1 MKKEDEIKKQK
12 IKPEEKPEEKLLALR
27 RKREEELKRKS
38 EEKIAAEKVRLEKL
52 EELKKQQTESQKQKL
67 KDQSE
72 KKKKELEEKKAME
85 VMEKANQDE
94 LARKR
99 RDELKKLKE
108 SEIEKNS
115 LKVGEKKEGK
125 EDKKEA
131 ASSLD
136 DERKKK
142 REAVLELRRQEAEK
156 AQKEEE
162 ATKAKIDE
170 MQRKRQENALRTE
183 EEKKRRNEEE
193 AEQRKQGIAEKKL
206 AEQRA
211 REEADEALK
220 RAREE
225 LENVDDTHMEK
236 FKLDEERPPKMSKE
250 EKKLEDESIKPM
262 EKGKNFVSTT
272 KELEEDKEEAATPK
286 GYLMKKK
293 MQEEREKAKKLAEG
307 KKLKEEE
314 EAKRKAD
321 EMSRRRVDAL
331 AKKNAVEEETVKKSE
346 EIPLEKGA
354 VSKNEDEERKRN
366 DREELLKR
374 RREEEE
380 KATGETDERKRV
392 MEELAKKREAVKKK
406 KEEEQRKQRD
416 DSIEAE
422 RRKLEDQKAKE
433 LSARRDAEE
442 ALKKAMDESNEVD
455 TTVTKYVLQEEKEV
469 EKKGIC
475 GENISGLNEREERKM
490 ALELMKRER
499 EALKDKKAFPEPNKK
514 ESETKKREIEEIRKR
529 DMEEAERKRKETER
543 RMRETEEWTRKHWRS
558 RKESVSI
565 GMKKRKLEEEKAKA
579 EQEEAKRKM
588 EEMKARALEQK
599 EEEEQRI
606 KEREKAA
613 RSKKEGIKDEKNEKE
628 VSVDVLEHVQN
639 EKEEESWR
647 QLGEKAEMGLIGD
660 EEVEVKKMKRK
671 TTKERVSFKPD
682 EFLEEHVEPSIEGP
696 SSLDMAETINVG
708 SIRRREKPEEYESE
722 PRFNINKYDTK
733 ELNFEQDEVEDFL
746 NKRKQRLQ
754 LEEMQHFDEY
764 LPRATRHRTVRK
776 GFVSLPESEVTAA
789 RGDTVTFECELFNES
804 DQLSWRVNGLPL
816 ETLKD
821 TRCSIL
827 NYAYIRQLKIVNVV
841 PSDSNMRVQITLDD
855 QTIESVLMVEETP
868 AEFAEKLPRKT
879 IAQRGETITLAA
891 TLSHDAA
898 KRILWYHNGRAL
910 TNLDTEHA
918 IVKEGCLCSLEISK
932 VSYRM
937 GGRYTL
943 QVDRVESSTV
953 LEVHGKPDLDQ
964 EVGGRI
970 VLDSCENL
978 SLNIRLKSLPEP
990 EVDLYLNGELLTPE
1004 LRTSITLLEDALLL
1018 TRKELTKE
1026 DRGTYRVVLF
1036 NEYGEDAVEYQVYV
1050 RDVPDSPSGLMVTD
1064 VGHDYCFLKWNPPP
1078 VMDAIDDVE
1087 RITGYVIEKKG
1098 AHRRVWQRVGQLSP
1112 YTNEIFV
1119 EELDYDHPYV
1129 FRVAA
1134 VNRFGVGEFSK
1145 WASITTGTPFTAPVM
1160 RSSPRVS
1167 HVYERSLRLEWD
1179 ECWDTG
1185 GSPLFGYDVFCK
1197 TEGGDWRKVNNDSTV
1212 FVEYCWLDD
1221 FLDASKRGCL
1231 FKVEAQN
1238 YAGLHSDS
1246 NICSEPLQY
1255 DEQIDVN
1262 LAAPGVEILSG
1273 NSVNVQWN
1281 TSEATK
1287 QKLPEGAHVVI
1298 QYRSEGS
1305 SVWNEVLEQ
1314 YKKSPA
1320 VIEDELKEGVPYR
1333 IRVVLKSADGE
1344 EMGKSADS
1352 RVVKLSGTNLPIL
1365 TKTLRD
1371 ALVPKNNEV
1380 RLEVCAIGEPA
1391 PAYVWLKNGEE
1402 IVPTPENDNVSI
1414 SNEGYISKLTI
1425 HRMCDVDEGVYT
1437 CQVTNDYGTI
1447 ESRAELLL
1455 GAIQAHFTKAFAEHI
1470 DIVEGKDV
1478 TFECEVSH
1486 RDANVRW
1493 LRNKRTINEATN
1505 RVCLENVGTNRRL
1518 ILYGAMKEDS
1528 GTYSCETEG
1537 GQDRVQT
1544 ELAVRP
1550 PNARIMFSPQ
1560 GRTVR
1565 DYGERVCLF
1574 AELSRTTERASW
1586 FRNGVELMSK
1596 KCFAYVDGLRANLE
1610 IYNFD
1615 ENDVGDYHVT
1625 LDSGERS
1632 APAKLKFEVA
1642 PKIQLRRYTDEK
1654 LVKIGGEEFSVCA
1667 TLLGHPQPKLAL
1679 TLNDKS
1685 VAAATVEALNGEVR
1699 INIRKLRRTH
1709 SGRIWLRASN
1719 ELGEDSTFF
1728 DLCVLDVPVPPT
1740 KVRVELISS
1749 SCVDL
1754 YWELGDDGELEEEN
1768 AVESFIVERKTAER
1782 IRWRQIQR
1790 KTADRIRTDRGGFF
1804 TRIIG
1809 LYPNECYA
1817 FRILAVN
1824 EIGES
1829 GPSEPVE
1836 AVMPDEEGEE
1846 AGNSSL
1852 AASNS
1857 DPPIPP
1863 LSRPNK
1869 PDLVVDASQMKCT
1882 LSWEKVDRAM
1892 IYGIHRRK
1900 LSVTA
1905 ASEKEFWLE
1914 ISNSER
1920 NNFVDRSVLET
1931 GRYVYKIIAKLP
1943 GVLVSEASEQSDEV
1957 FVMANMRQEPPHKA
1971 EQTAEASS
1979 KGQGRE
1985 SLALSPEGTTKAVG
1999 LVERSDSES
2008 SSALSGSQRD
2018 SGIQDDDDYRTLMES
2033 PGAKPTALKKKMIVK
2048 KVVKKKVAFKPTEE
2062 ATEPM
2067 ESVEEARETSEPAK
2081 EERDALKKNGV
2092 FRGKKELDI
2101 HESDEEEDK
2110 MVEKEKKKKREQEE
2124 ESKRKREDE
2133 KKKREEEEKKR
2144 EEEEK
2149 KKRKKKRKRGRR
2161 KKREAEEKKRETEEK
2176 KRGEEKKKREEEEKK
2191 REEEKK
2197 KREEDEKK
2205 REKNEKKIIEEEK
2218 KREAE
2223 EKKREEEKKKSEEEE
2238 KKRRRR
2244 KEEKGRGEE
2253 REISEEKEKAPLTM
2267 ADGFAKLLEDKEAVE
2282 GQLRVELGA
2291 TLDKNSKE
2299 ALIRAKW
2306 YKDGKLLNTR
2316 TSLKYKAL
2324 LEMPRGEAKL
2334 IVSKLEKAD
2343 SGRYKLELELTKTS
2357 AKPSTEANLFVFGK
2371 NEPRQSIDMKADK
2384 AEQEESGT
2392 SKMDEKKLKTTEKRK
2407 APEFVKKPKQ
2417 SIETINGSRVCLAGS
2432 YLGNPMPTFNWLKN
2446 GKAFVPS
2453 EGDDLTLFNNKF
2465 NDDLGVTEFMLEI
2478 LRFSS
2483 PEHSGT
2489 YTAVVQNEE
2498 GSDSVSTM
2506 VSELPLEM
2514 LGRKKRGDETKVK
2527 RRVKKDDGEK
2537 EQILETSSSGEVA
2550 TLKKAVKAAEEG
2562 AEDGRKSPSPTPSI
2576 DEENQ
2581 NIHTKIQR
2589 RRPNG
2594 GGGGSGKTPKGQ
2606 ASEERDKQRR
2616 QLYFR
2621 QKQRSSVSSSITE
2634 DYIVGLGD
2642 EKEREESIR
2651 ADEDEQQQ
2659 RTNGD
2664 SEKTAEE
2671 GEARQKKQSTLQAV
2685 RAAIQ
2690 QRNSRLCRPRFFI
2703 RPKPKKQIEEG
2714 KSLRLKTAIS
2724 ANPTSEVA
2732 WDKNGIVLETGNK
2745 YSLFHDG
2752 DFFYLE
2758 VHSLTPYDNGFY
2770 NCTAKNSEGI
2780 AICTAQVEVL
2790 PSAKNGNGEDTESL
2804 GRKRSR
2810 REQTAPKILEVLPA
2824 RTRCIVGESLTVECS
2839 LSGSPTPAIA
2849 WSQNGTPLVSHPER
2863 CVLSFDGECAT
2874 LSFFK
2879 ISSTDAGTYSCSA
2892 ENAAGTAKTDML
2904 LEVQKPPIRDDDGLA
2919 PKFLESKKR
2928 LRRELGECAGGVR
2941 ETVVVAEVI
2950 EGTEPISFQWFSP
2963 NRIEMGGESKAYTIE
2978 RFEKD
2983 SRLVILDAFPTDS
2996 GEYKCVAENKYG
3008 SAKCSIELRITER
3021 RKSPSEGEVQPVVR
3035 SLKTNVEVERGR
3047 KCAELSFEV
3056 TGSDPVVCWYRVMDG
3071 GNEERI
3077 IPNVNNKK
3085 YETSVSE
3092 NGKLLSLR
3100 IFDVQKADEGQFKLV
3115 AINRSGE
3122 ASAIANLQVK

>member
-1 MKKEDEIKKQK
+1 MAKKDAEAKAKKD
-12 IKPEEKPEEKLLALR
+12 
-27 RKREEELKRKS
+27 
-38 EEKIAAEKVRLEKL
+38 AEAKA
-52 EELKKQQTESQKQKL
+52 KKDAEA
-67 KDQSE
+67 
-72 KKKKELEEKKAME
+72 KA
-85 VMEKANQDE
+85 
-94 LARKR
+94 
-99 RDELKKLKE
+99 
-108 SEIEKNS
+108 
-115 LKVGEKKEGK
+115 
-125 EDKKEA
+125 KKEA
-131 ASSLD
+131 
-136 DERKKK
+136 
-142 REAVLELRRQEAEK
+142 
-156 AQKEEE
+156 
-162 ATKAKIDE
+162 
-170 MQRKRQENALRTE
+170 
-183 EEKKRRNEEE
+183 
-193 AEQRKQGIAEKKL
+193 
-206 AEQRA
+206 
-211 REEADEALK
+211 
-220 RAREE
+220 
-225 LENVDDTHMEK
+225 
-236 FKLDEERPPKMSKE
+236 
-250 EKKLEDESIKPM
+250 
-262 EKGKNFVSTT
+262 
-272 KELEEDKEEAATPK
+272 
-286 GYLMKKK
+286 
-293 MQEEREKAKKLAEG
+293 
-307 KKLKEEE
+307 
-314 EAKRKAD
+314 
-321 EMSRRRVDAL
+321 
-331 AKKNAVEEETVKKSE
+331 
-346 EIPLEKGA
+346 
-354 VSKNEDEERKRN
+354 
-366 DREELLKR
+366 
-374 RREEEE
+374 
-380 KATGETDERKRV
+380 
-392 MEELAKKREAVKKK
+392 
-406 KEEEQRKQRD
+406 
-416 DSIEAE
+416 
-422 RRKLEDQKAKE
+422 
-433 LSARRDAEE
+433 
-442 ALKKAMDESNEVD
+442 
-455 TTVTKYVLQEEKEV
+455 
-469 EKKGIC
+469 
-475 GENISGLNEREERKM
+475 
-490 ALELMKRER
+490 
-499 EALKDKKAFPEPNKK
+499 
-514 ESETKKREIEEIRKR
+514 
-529 DMEEAERKRKETER
+529 
-543 RMRETEEWTRKHWRS
+543 
-558 RKESVSI
+558 
-565 GMKKRKLEEEKAKA
+565 EEKAKEDA
-579 EQEEAKRKM
+579 EAKAKKDA
-588 EEMKARALEQK
+588 EAKAKKDAEA
-599 EEEEQRI
+599 
-606 KEREKAA
+606 KA
-613 RSKKEGIKDEKNEKE
+613 KKEAG
-628 VSVDVLEHVQN
+628 
-639 EKEEESWR
+639 R
-647 QLGEKAEMGLIGD
+647 
-660 EEVEVKKMKRK
+660 
-671 TTKERVSFKPD
+671 
-682 EFLEEHVEPSIEGP
+682 
-696 SSLDMAETINVG
+696 
-708 SIRRREKPEEYESE
+708 
-722 PRFNINKYDTK
+722 
-733 ELNFEQDEVEDFL
+733 
-746 NKRKQRLQ
+746 
-754 LEEMQHFDEY
+754 
-764 LPRATRHRTVRK
+764 
-776 GFVSLPESEVTAA
+776 
-789 RGDTVTFECELFNES
+789 DTVTFECELFNES

-1262 LAAPGVEILSG
+1262 LAAPEVEILSG

-1642 PKIQLRRYTDEK
+1642 PKIQVLLNLFDKVNKRNDLKLRRYTDEK

-1685 VAAATVEALNGEVR
+1685 VTAATVEALNGEVR

-1931 GRYVYKIIAKLP
+1931 GRYVRC
-1943 GVLVSEASEQSDEV
+1943 VLVSEASEQSDEV
-1957 FVMANMRQEPPHKA
+1957 FVMANMRQKPPHEA

-2033 PGAKPTALKKKMIVK
+2033 PGAKPTALKKKMMVK

-2081 EERDALKKNGV
+2081 EERDALKKN
-2092 FRGKKELDI
+2092 E
-2101 HESDEEEDK
+2101 
-2110 MVEKEKKKKREQEE
+2110 
-2124 ESKRKREDE
+2124 
-2133 KKKREEEEKKR
+2133 
-2144 EEEEK
+2144 
-2149 KKRKKKRKRGRR
+2149 
-2161 KKREAEEKKRETEEK
+2161 
-2176 KRGEEKKKREEEEKK
+2176 
-2191 REEEKK
+2191 
-2197 KREEDEKK
+2197 
-2205 REKNEKKIIEEEK
+2205 
-2218 KREAE
+2218 
-2223 EKKREEEKKKSEEEE
+2223 
-2238 KKRRRR
+2238 
-2244 KEEKGRGEE
+2244 
-2253 REISEEKEKAPLTM
+2253 
-2267 ADGFAKLLEDKEAVE
+2267 
-2282 GQLRVELGA
+2282 
-2291 TLDKNSKE
+2291 
-2299 ALIRAKW
+2299 
-2306 YKDGKLLNTR
+2306 
-2316 TSLKYKAL
+2316 
-2324 LEMPRGEAKL
+2324 
-2334 IVSKLEKAD
+2334 
-2343 SGRYKLELELTKTS
+2343 
-2357 AKPSTEANLFVFGK
+2357 
-2371 NEPRQSIDMKADK
+2371 
-2384 AEQEESGT
+2384 
-2392 SKMDEKKLKTTEKRK
+2392 
-2407 APEFVKKPKQ
+2407 
-2417 SIETINGSRVCLAGS
+2417 
-2432 YLGNPMPTFNWLKN
+2432 
-2446 GKAFVPS
+2446 
-2453 EGDDLTLFNNKF
+2453 
-2465 NDDLGVTEFMLEI
+2465 
-2478 LRFSS
+2478 
-2483 PEHSGT
+2483 
-2489 YTAVVQNEE
+2489 
-2498 GSDSVSTM
+2498 
-2506 VSELPLEM
+2506 
-2514 LGRKKRGDETKVK
+2514 
-2527 RRVKKDDGEK
+2527 
-2537 EQILETSSSGEVA
+2537 ILETSSSGEVA

-2581 NIHTKIQR
+2581 NIHTKIQLRR

-2606 ASEERDKQRR
+2606 TSEERDKQRR

-2790 PSAKNGNGEDTESL
+2790 PSAKNGNGEDTESS

-2810 REQTAPKILEVLPA
+2810 REQTAPNILEVLPA

-2963 NRIEMGGESKAYTIE
+2963 NRIEMGGESTAYTI
-2978 RFEKD
+2978 D
-2983 SRLVILDAFPTDS
+2983 
-2996 GEYKCVAENKYG
+2996 G

-3085 YETSVSE
+3085 YEYFRRPTVQAGRNQPKWRSE
-3092 NGKLLSLR
+3092 CNCELASQMNFYRIKL
-3100 IFDVQKADEGQFKLV
+3100 FCC
-3115 AINRSGE
+3115 
-3122 ASAIANLQVK
+3122 